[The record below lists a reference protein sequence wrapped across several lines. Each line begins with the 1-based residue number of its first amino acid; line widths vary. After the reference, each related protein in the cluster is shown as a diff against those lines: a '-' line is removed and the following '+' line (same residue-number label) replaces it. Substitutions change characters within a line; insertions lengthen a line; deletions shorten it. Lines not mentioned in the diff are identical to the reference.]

1 MVSHTSNN
9 PMKMENCEVH
19 NVASMCHPLEMN
31 RQWTFLLHEIQPD
44 VVHVNCCWIPA
55 CAFIQKWVQDLGIKW
70 YLLAWNVGTWIMKQ
84 TLLDS

>member
-1 MVSHTSNN
+1 MKIIHYIPSLDRASGGTAAYMQLLAKELGKLVELHVVSHTSNN

-44 VVHVNCCWIPA
+44 VVHVNCC
-55 CAFIQKWVQDLGIKW
+55 
-70 YLLAWNVGTWIMKQ
+70 
-84 TLLDS
+84 